1 MREKVLKVLENACP
15 EVDFVGSSHLVMDGM
30 IDSISLVDIVSM
42 LSAEL
47 GIDIPYGEI
56 SPNNFDSLE
65 SIVSLAERMQQKK
78 EDR

>member
-1 MREKVLKVLENACP
+1 MREKVLKVLEKACP
-15 EVDFVGSSHLVMDGM
+15 EIDFAESVHMVMDGT
-30 IDSISLVDIVSM
+30 IDSISLVNIISM

-65 SIVSLAERMQQKK
+65 SIVSLTERMQQKK
-78 EDR
+78 EDK